1 MTDHRLQDPLTHL
14 FKGKLALVIK
24 GVHIGQCVKM
34 LETAYTLKD
43 GKLINTQ
50 FINKSVYNGKG
61 ELFAFYN
68 DELMG
73 IELPKGVMTD
83 RKFPDQRGG

>member
-1 MTDHRLQDPLTHL
+1 MDDIRYQCPLKHL
-14 FKGKLALVIK
+14 YKGKLALVIK

-43 GKLINTQ
+43 GKLINTKLL
-50 FINKSVYNGKG
+50 NRSVYNGKG
-61 ELFAFYN
+61 DLFAFYD

-73 IELPKGVMTD
+73 IELPKGAMMD
-83 RKFPDQRGG
+83 RKFDDQR